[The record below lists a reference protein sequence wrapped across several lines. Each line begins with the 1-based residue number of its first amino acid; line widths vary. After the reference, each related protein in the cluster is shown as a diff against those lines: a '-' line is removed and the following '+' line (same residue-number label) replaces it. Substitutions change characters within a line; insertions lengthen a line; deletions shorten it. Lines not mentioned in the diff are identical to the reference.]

1 MKSSL
6 SLQLSQQQTLTLDQL
21 ASLDILQMSTLQLEA
36 EIVFALSEN
45 PLIESDDLPC
55 ISTSATASPSDDE
68 PSVRPNADQPLE
80 QLFEYPL
87 KPESNEDFS
96 PVDNIPTLSS
106 LKDELKTELH
116 CLPESNLHLFLAECL
131 LDELDGHG
139 LLPVSLSQLADEYA
153 DVLKEEGYDPVPLEA
168 WEHGLKLLKHIAP
181 IGTGEPN
188 PTAALLAQLEHL
200 QRKEMYPTD
209 AIVAL
214 KNILNKGLLNIA
226 RQDHKALLKC
236 VDQDEPLLQEALALM
251 QQLKP
256 YPLQY
261 ESRVETEFVTPE
273 LYVKNLND
281 RWLVFPVDNPLFH
294 LRLASEKRQ
303 SALRH
308 ELPYV
313 LWQNYLTEAK
323 LLIHALSARRETLLK
338 IAQFMVDYQHLFF
351 SEGEAGLK
359 PLRLHDIANAVEVA
373 ESTVSRAISGKY
385 LYCPQG
391 TIELNALLAGKAN
404 SVNQDS
410 DNTIS
415 NEKIFALLR
424 QLISQ
429 EDPTKPLS
437 DNALV
442 QQLAKH
448 NILIARRTVAKYRDL
463 LGIPTSQVRRRP
475 KS

>member
-1 MKSSL
+1 M
-6 SLQLSQQQTLTLDQL
+6 
-21 ASLDILQMSTLQLEA
+21 
-36 EIVFALSEN
+36 
-45 PLIESDDLPC
+45 
-55 ISTSATASPSDDE
+55 
-68 PSVRPNADQPLE
+68 
-80 QLFEYPL
+80 
-87 KPESNEDFS
+87 
-96 PVDNIPTLSS
+96 
-106 LKDELKTELH
+106 
-116 CLPESNLHLFLAECL
+116 
-131 LDELDGHG
+131 
-139 LLPVSLSQLADEYA
+139 
-153 DVLKEEGYDPVPLEA
+153 
-168 WEHGLKLLKHIAP
+168 KLLKRIAP

-256 YPLQY
+256 YPLQN

-404 SVNQDS
+404 SVDQDS

-429 EDPTKPLS
+429 EDPTQPLS